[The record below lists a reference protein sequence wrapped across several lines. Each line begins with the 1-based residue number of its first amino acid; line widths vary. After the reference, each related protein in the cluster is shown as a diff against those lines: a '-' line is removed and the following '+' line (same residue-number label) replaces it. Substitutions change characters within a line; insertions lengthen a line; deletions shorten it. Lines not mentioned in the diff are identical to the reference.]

1 VSRSKWV
8 LIAAV
13 LGSGIVFLDSTVV
26 NVALPA
32 IGRDLES
39 SMFGVLE
46 GQSYVYYGYL
56 LTLSSLLILAG
67 ALSDYHGRR
76 LMFTYGLAGFG
87 ATSVLCGL
95 APNMELLILGRL
107 LQGVAGAILVP
118 GSLAIITSNF
128 SGEEQGRAFGVWA
141 GASAATA
148 ILGPPLGGFLVA
160 TTSWRAVFLI
170 NVPLIAVALWA
181 TRRHVPETRGEDA
194 HGRFD
199 WLGALV
205 IVIALGGL
213 TFGVIRGQATN
224 WQSQTAFVSLIA
236 GAIALGAFPI
246 VQKRAENPL
255 MPLELF
261 RSRNFT
267 VTNISTFLIYGA
279 LYVGFQYQA
288 LFVIGT
294 LGYNELAFGLAGIVG
309 PLFLT
314 LFSARMGVLAARVGP
329 RWFMAV
335 GPVVMGLGLLWF
347 ARVPG
352 SSQAWVAEMSDGSS
366 LIPPGDYWIDLF
378 PALFVFGVGL
388 AIMVAPLTSALMRSV
403 RPAHSGVASAINNA
417 ISRIGPQLGG
427 ALLFVAATA
436 SFYGLLGEL
445 APGIDTTSPVVR
457 AELSPFNA
465 PPEGSGPELERA
477 VEDASTSAFHL
488 TAIVSAGL
496 CFLGGV
502 VNAFGIRNE
511 ELHGSD
517 QADSLT
523 H

>member
-1 VSRSKWV
+1 MNRGRWI

-39 SMFGVLE
+39 SVFGVLE
-46 GQSYVYYGYL
+46 GQSYIYYGYL

-76 LMFTYGLAGFG
+76 MMFTYGLIGFG
-87 ATSVLCGL
+87 VTSVLCGL
-95 APNMELLILGRL
+95 APTMEWLIVGRL

-118 GSLAIITSNF
+118 GSLAIITSTF

-148 ILGPPLGGFLVA
+148 ILGPPLGGALVA

-170 NVPLIAVALWA
+170 NVPLIALALWA
-181 TRRHVPETRGEDA
+181 TLRHVPETKDEEA
-194 HGRFD
+194 KGRFD
-199 WLGALV
+199 WLGAVV
-205 IVIALGGL
+205 IVVALGGL

-224 WQSQTAFVSLIA
+224 WQSGVAFASLIA
-236 GAIALGAFPI
+236 GTVALVAFPFA
-246 VQKRAENPL
+246 QKRAENPL
-255 MPLELF
+255 MPLDLF

-279 LYVGFQYQA
+279 LYVGFQYQV

-294 LGYNELAFGLAGIVG
+294 LGYNELAYGLAGIIG

-314 LFSARMGVLAARVGP
+314 LFSARMGVLAARIGP

-335 GPVVMGLGLLWF
+335 GPFVMGLGLLWF
-347 ARVPG
+347 ARIPG
-352 SSQAWVAEMSDGSS
+352 SSASWVAELSDPSS
-366 LIPPGDYWIDLF
+366 LVPPADYWIDMF
-378 PALFVFGVGL
+378 PALLVFGAGL

-403 RPAHSGVASAINNA
+403 PPAHSGVASAINNA

-436 SFYGLLGEL
+436 SFYGSVAVF
-445 APGIDTTSPVVR
+445 APAVDTESPEVR
-457 AELSPFNA
+457 AELSPFNPA
-465 PPEGSGPELERA
+465 PEGANAEVRDA
-477 VEDASTSAFHL
+477 VQRASTSAFHL
-488 TAIVSAGL
+488 TVIVSAGL
-496 CFLGGV
+496 CFLGAA
-502 VNAFGIRNE
+502 VNAVGIRNE
-511 ELHGSD
+511 ELHGAESG
-517 QADSLT
+517 
-523 H
+523 

>member
-1 VSRSKWV
+1 M
-8 LIAAV
+8 

-39 SMFGVLE
+39 SVFGVLE
-46 GQSYVYYGYL
+46 GQSYIYYGYL

-76 LMFTYGLAGFG
+76 LMFTWGLVGFG
-87 ATSVLCGL
+87 LTSVMCGL
-95 APNMELLILGRL
+95 APNMEMLIAGRL

-148 ILGPPLGGFLVA
+148 IFGPPLGGALVA

-170 NVPLIAVALWA
+170 NVPLIALALWA
-181 TRRHVPETRGEDA
+181 TRRHMPETKADEA
-194 HGRFD
+194 QGRFD

-205 IVIALGGL
+205 IVVALGGL

-224 WQSQTAFVSLIA
+224 WEGAIAFVSLAA
-236 GAIALGAFPI
+236 GTIALVLFPL
-246 VQKRAENPL
+246 VQRRAENPL
-255 MPLELF
+255 MPLDLF
-261 RSRNFT
+261 KSRNFT

-279 LYVGFQYQA
+279 LYVSFQYQV

-294 LGYNELAFGLAGIVG
+294 LGYNELAYGLAGIVA
-309 PLFLT
+309 PIFLT

-329 RWFMAV
+329 RWFMTV
-335 GPVVMGLGLLWF
+335 GPIVMGLGLLWF
-347 ARVPG
+347 ARLPG
-352 SSQAWVAEMSDGSS
+352 SSESWVAELGEPAS
-366 LIPPGDYWIDLF
+366 LVPPRDYWIDVF
-378 PALFVFGVGL
+378 PGLLVFGIGL

-403 RPAHSGVASAINNA
+403 PPSRSGVASAINNA
-417 ISRIGPQLGG
+417 IARIGPQLGG

-436 SFYGLLGEL
+436 SFYGTVADLVPSL
-445 APGIDTTSPVVR
+445 DTSAAEVR

-465 PPEGSGPELERA
+465 APEDVAPEVTRA
-477 VEDASTSAFHL
+477 VERASTEAFHL
-488 TAIVSAGL
+488 TAVVSAAL
-496 CFLGGV
+496 CFLGGL
-502 VNAFGIRNE
+502 VNGFGIRNE
-511 ELHGSD
+511 ELHE
-517 QADSLT
+517 ADRETPAVS
-523 H
+523 